1 MLVLMITAI
10 TLFAM
15 VVVNGVGVAGG
26 RAAGG
31 GGATLLPYV
40 CVSG

>member
-1 MLVLMITAI
+1 MITAI

-15 VVVNGVGVAGG
+15 VVVVVNGVGVAGG
-26 RAAGG
+26 RVAGG